1 MPIFMRYLISTIVVV
16 LDQITKI
23 IADRSIEL
31 YEQIVVLP
39 VFNWTLHYNKG
50 AAFSFLS
57 NAGGWQRYLL
67 TGISA
72 VVSIVLVIWLARLL
86 KTEKVMTWALALIL
100 GGAVGNLIDRVIY
113 GHVIDFIEVHWKTA
127 YFPSFNIADA
137 AITVGTILLLWATFT
152 EGREEHAASKAAKN
166 ANESTN
172 NESN

>member
-39 VFNWTLHYNKG
+39 VFNWTLHYNEG

-72 VVSIVLVIWLARLL
+72 IVSIVLLVWLARLL
-86 KTEKVMTWALALIL
+86 NCLLYTS
-100 GGAVGNLIDRVIY
+100 
-113 GHVIDFIEVHWKTA
+113 
-127 YFPSFNIADA
+127 PSPRDQRGSRMPSSA
-137 AITVGTILLLWATFT
+137 
-152 EGREEHAASKAAKN
+152 
-166 ANESTN
+166 
-172 NESN
+172 

>member
-1 MPIFMRYLISTIVVV
+1 MPIYMRYLISTFVVV
-16 LDQITKI
+16 ADQITKI

-31 YEQIVVLP
+31 YEQIYVLP

-57 NAGGWQRYLL
+57 NAGGWQRYFL

-72 VVSIVLVIWLARLL
+72 VVSIVLIIWLARLL

-137 AITVGTILLLWATFT
+137 GITVGTILLLWATFT
-152 EGREEHAASKAAKN
+152 EGREEQATGPS
-166 ANESTN
+166 NETDR
-172 NESN
+172 EQ